1 MGGASDTSLSDSPL
15 LLGREGRD
23 PPKDTNPAGAGAGGR
38 AGMPLGVKASLT
50 LASAAFSSRSMRG
63 AASLKMLSTAFCW
76 VPKASWSCAMACL
89 GRDSCPNVPI
99 IGLLDKFG

>member
-15 LLGREGRD
+15 LLCREGRD
-23 PPKDTNPAGAGAGGR
+23 PPKDTNPAGAGDGS
-38 AGMPLGVKASLT
+38 AGMPLLGFKASFI
-50 LASAAFSSRSMRG
+50 LASVASSSRCMRG

-89 GRDSCPNVPI
+89 GRDSCHNVPI
-99 IGLLDKFG
+99 IVLLDKFG